1 MISIKTVLVALC
13 VSLGVSR
20 GDVLSDV
27 DRVLENLILQRS
39 QPNSY
44 GSEEASTFD
53 LEEFLDH
60 GNQFKDFVREYERQ
74 YDSDSEI
81 ERRFDIFRN
90 NLKTIDY
97 YTKHEQGTA
106 TYGVNRFADMTD
118 SEFNHGLSSLDWEQ
132 IENLKSTFETY
143 SFNSSNSYGL
153 AESINYKDK
162 GKVLPKVQDQH
173 LCGSCWAHSAVACL
187 ESAYAIKH
195 NELIELSKQRKK
207 MGKMYS
213 ILGVALFY
221 KGGVMNLPHMLCSK
235 GPYSLNHAVLN
246 VGYDNESKF
255 LI

>member
-195 NELIELSKQRKK
+195 NELIELSKQRK
-207 MGKMYS
+207 
-213 ILGVALFY
+213 
-221 KGGVMNLPHMLCSK
+221 
-235 GPYSLNHAVLN
+235 
-246 VGYDNESKF
+246 
-255 LI
+255 

>member
-1 MISIKTVLVALC
+1 MWKPIWDLQTSCEKTQVILFSFPPLIFYQFIYVQFC
-13 VSLGVSR
+13 FQ
-20 GDVLSDV
+20 
-27 DRVLENLILQRS
+27 NLILQRS

-195 NELIELSKQRKK
+195 NELIELSKQRKWK
-207 MGKMYS
+207 SSEWK
-213 ILGVALFY
+213 
-221 KGGVMNLPHMLCSK
+221 
-235 GPYSLNHAVLN
+235 
-246 VGYDNESKF
+246 
-255 LI
+255 